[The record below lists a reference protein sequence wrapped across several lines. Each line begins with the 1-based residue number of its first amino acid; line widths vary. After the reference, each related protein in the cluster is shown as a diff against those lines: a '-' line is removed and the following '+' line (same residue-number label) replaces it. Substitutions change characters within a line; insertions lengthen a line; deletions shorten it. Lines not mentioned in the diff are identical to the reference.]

1 MKKNAG
7 FAIKYQ
13 TVGLPNVEQLP
24 TLEKSLDMSIKDI
37 LRDLSK
43 FKDAE
48 SFVTH
53 VERKA
58 CDICLYE
65 IGKEPKVVVV
75 VQ

>member
-1 MKKNAG
+1 MKKASG
-7 FAIKYQ
+7 YAIKYQ
-13 TVGLPNVEQLP
+13 TVGLPSVDRVP
-24 TLEKSLDMSIKDI
+24 VLEKSLDIAIQDI
-37 LRDLSK
+37 LKDLSR
-43 FKDAE
+43 FKDAD

-65 IGKEPKVVVV
+65 IGKEPKVVVI

>member
-1 MKKNAG
+1 
-7 FAIKYQ
+7 
-13 TVGLPNVEQLP
+13 
-24 TLEKSLDMSIKDI
+24 MSIKDI

-43 FKDAE
+43 FKDAD
-48 SFVTH
+48 SFVLH

-58 CDICLYE
+58 CDICLHE